1 MDDIAILI
9 PAYEPDEQLPRFV
22 AAIRRTFRH
31 VVVVDDGSATGSGAF
46 TAVRPNVDVVLVHPR
61 NRGKGAALRTGLAWI
76 RDNLPDVRGVVTADA
91 DGQHRP
97 HDVLRVAMA
106 LRSRTGGIVLG
117 VRAFSGNV
125 PLRSRFGNWWAR
137 QIFRLLTGASVA
149 DTQTGLRG
157 IPRDLFA
164 QMLAIPGDRYEYEME
179 MLAQAATLPQPPLQI
194 SIETVYIA
202 ANKSSHFQPFRDTL
216 RTQGVMFRHFFRRKL
231 THAYTRRR
239 G

>member
-46 TAVRPNVDVVLVHPR
+46 TAVRPNVDVVLVHSR

-106 LRSRTGGIVLG
+106 LRGRTGGIVLG

-137 QIFRLLTGASVA
+137 QIFRLLMGASVA

-179 MLAQAATLPQPPLQI
+179 MLAQAATFPQPPLQI

>member
-46 TAVRPNVDVVLVHPR
+46 TAVRRNVDVVLVHSR

-179 MLAQAATLPQPPLQI
+179 MLAQAATFPQPPLQI

-202 ANKSSHFQPFRDTL
+202 ANKSSHFQPLRDTL